1 MGFILSLR
9 VRHPLKSN
17 AKLSLFS
24 QIPIVFDRK
33 QQIGVET

>member
-9 VRHPLKSN
+9 VRHPLKSI
-17 AKLSLFS
+17 AKLIVFA